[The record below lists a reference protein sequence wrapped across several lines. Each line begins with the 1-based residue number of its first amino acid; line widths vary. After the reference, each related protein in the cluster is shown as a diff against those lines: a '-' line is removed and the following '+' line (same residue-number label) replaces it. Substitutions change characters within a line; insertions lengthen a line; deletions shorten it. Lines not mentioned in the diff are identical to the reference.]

1 MIVLVGVTPSPALIV
16 AISIGS
22 EANAPTISYSGL
34 LDVNPSGFDGY
45 LSSESTS
52 LPEPLPYALESFA

>member
-1 MIVLVGVTPSPALIV
+1 MVTVIVLEGTIPSPDLID
-16 AISIGS
+16 AIVIGS

-52 LPEPLPYALESFA
+52 LPEPLP